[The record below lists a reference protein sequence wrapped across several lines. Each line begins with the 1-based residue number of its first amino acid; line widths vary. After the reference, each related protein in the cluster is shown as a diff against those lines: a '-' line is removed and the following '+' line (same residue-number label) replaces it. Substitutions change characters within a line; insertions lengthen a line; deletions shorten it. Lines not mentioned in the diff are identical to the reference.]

1 MKRYLQIF
9 RLLVLLLFPVTALAQ
24 GTMFV
29 GDLDT
34 YVALLNEECPISHM
48 DAWAVNQV
56 TVDGD
61 TVHVEFQIPTSLEP
75 FLLKLT
81 GDDDN
86 VKRLWVRQLQSFGY
100 PWDDLMNR
108 LVEAGRPMVITF
120 NPKGTSKTSEV
131 PLTPEDITAYT
142 EKNQPS
148 PQAKE
153 EPVEDEEPQQLQ

>member
-9 RLLVLLLFPVTALAQ
+9 RLLALLLFPVMTLAQ

-48 DAWAVNQV
+48 DAWVVNQV

-100 PWDDLMNR
+100 P
-108 LVEAGRPMVITF
+108 
-120 NPKGTSKTSEV
+120 KGTSKTSEV

-148 PQAKE
+148 PQVKE